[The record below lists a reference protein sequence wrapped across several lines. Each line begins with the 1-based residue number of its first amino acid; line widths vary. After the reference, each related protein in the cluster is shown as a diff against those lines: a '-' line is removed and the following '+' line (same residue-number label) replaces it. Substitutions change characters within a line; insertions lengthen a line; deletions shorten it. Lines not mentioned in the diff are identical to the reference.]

1 MGERGLS
8 GHNSLQAKAHPSQEK
23 GTGGGML
30 GGAVSG
36 GEGTYLVVQ
45 HEEQRTTYTQ
55 VPWPLHLEPIR
66 LLSGGC
72 PVPLSR
78 GRS

>member
-1 MGERGLS
+1 
-8 GHNSLQAKAHPSQEK
+8 
-23 GTGGGML
+23 ML

-36 GEGTYLVVQ
+36 SEGTHLVVQ
-45 HEEQRTTYTQ
+45 HEEQRATHTQ
-55 VPWPLHLEPIR
+55 VPRPLHLEPIR
-66 LLSGGC
+66 FLSGGC

>member
-1 MGERGLS
+1 
-8 GHNSLQAKAHPSQEK
+8 
-23 GTGGGML
+23 ML
-30 GGAVSG
+30 GGMGGAGRCLG

-45 HEEQRTTYTQ
+45 HEEQRTTHTQ